1 MNRDTRDALSP
12 AERSYLHDS
21 FKYTGAGLVLTALTA
36 RGMFRSG
43 ATYKIM
49 AANPCESEIDADF
62 FSARVPITF
71 SGVVLG
77 VSLVGSIGTMM
88 GVYYTPPENTV
99 QKHLFWMVSRAPGS
113 LALAQAKHQSRR
125 SAPVKV

>member
-1 MNRDTRDALSP
+1 M
-12 AERSYLHDS
+12 
-21 FKYTGAGLVLTALTA
+21 LT
-36 RGMFRSG
+36 
-43 ATYKIM
+43 
-49 AANPCESEIDADF
+49 F